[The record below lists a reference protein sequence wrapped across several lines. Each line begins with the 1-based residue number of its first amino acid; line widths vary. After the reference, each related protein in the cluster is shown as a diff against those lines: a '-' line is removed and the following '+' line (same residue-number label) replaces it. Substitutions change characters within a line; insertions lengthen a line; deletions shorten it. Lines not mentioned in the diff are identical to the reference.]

1 MRGEPYSLPLTQGY
15 STDVCVPISRL
26 PEILVHA
33 KEKLKASGLTGS
45 ACLLLE

>member
-1 MRGEPYSLPLTQGY
+1 MPLTQGY

-45 ACLLLE
+45 ASLQLE